1 MYTCTNL
8 LSFIIIF
15 IETCTPPD
23 WVYFNNSF
31 FNVFKEKLNWFEAH
45 WSCTSN
51 KSNLTSIHSAEEN
64 DFLRKTGQALTPSSI
79 SSAWI
84 GLFNLNST
92 DRSYQWVDGSMVGFR
107 NWNVKEPN
115 NAHSGE
121 SCTELYV
128 TRNLR
133 KWNDESCYSKR
144 AYVCGKKW
152 GP

>member
-1 MYTCTNL
+1 MSLTGSYTEDEPIYLFCV
-8 LSFIIIF
+8 
-15 IETCTPPD
+15 E
-23 WVYFNNSF
+23 
-31 FNVFKEKLNWFEAH
+31 

-51 KSNLTSIHSAEEN
+51 KSTLTSIHSAGEN